1 MPYDTPEAAAYHRV
15 RAARA
20 REIRAAHRA
29 LVRHVRD
36 FGMNRTGRRDD

>member
-20 REIRAAHRA
+20 REIRAAFRA
-29 LVRHVRD
+29 RVRHLRD
-36 FGMNRTGRRDD
+36 FAVNRASRQDD